1 MIWEHFIITKMDGSS
16 YERRRRINHDYNQ
29 DNEGIDG
36 NNNRRSLGDNDLLD
50 HDHEYE
56 YEYDHEYEYDREY
69 EHDNENC
76 IIRAFF
82 NYLFRNVRSG
92 NVETF
97 PYLLLALICTF
108 IPITIMMWSP
118 DSSPIN
124 FLDYLLILLRT
135 FFTHLL
141 FYFLIL
147 PILTIIFL
155 STISFT
161 FF

>member
-1 MIWEHFIITKMDGSS
+1 MITKMDGSS
-16 YERRRRINHDYNQ
+16 YERRRRMNHDYSQ
-29 DNEGIDG
+29 DDEGIDG
-36 NNNRRSLGDNDLLD
+36 NNNRRSIGDNDLLD

-56 YEYDHEYEYDREY
+56 YEYDH
-69 EHDNENC
+69 DNENC
-76 IIRAFF
+76 VISAFF
-82 NYLFRNVRSG
+82 NYLFRNGRSG

-97 PYLLLALICTF
+97 PYLLLALICSF

-118 DSSPIN
+118 DSSLIS

-135 FFTHLL
+135 LFTHLL

-147 PILTIIFL
+147 PILTILFL
-155 STISFT
+155 STISFA

>member
-1 MIWEHFIITKMDGSS
+1 MDGSS
-16 YERRRRINHDYNQ
+16 YERRRRRRMNHDYSQ

-36 NNNRRSLGDNDLLD
+36 NNNRRSIGDNGLLD

-56 YEYDHEYEYDREY
+56 YE
-69 EHDNENC
+69 HDNENC
-76 IIRAFF
+76 IISAFF

-97 PYLLLALICTF
+97 PYLLLALICSF
-108 IPITIMMWSP
+108 IPITIMMWSS
-118 DSSPIN
+118 DSSLIH

-135 FFTHLL
+135 LFTHLL

-147 PILTIIFL
+147 PILTIVFL

>member
-1 MIWEHFIITKMDGSS
+1 MDGSS
-16 YERRRRINHDYNQ
+16 YERRRRRMNHDYSQ

-36 NNNRRSLGDNDLLD
+36 NNNRRSIGDNDLLD

-56 YEYDHEYEYDREY
+56 YE
-69 EHDNENC
+69 HDNENC
-76 IIRAFF
+76 IISAFF

-92 NVETF
+92 NIDTF
-97 PYLLLALICTF
+97 PYLLLGLICSF
-108 IPITIMMWSP
+108 IPITIMM
-118 DSSPIN
+118 DSSPIH
-124 FLDYLLILLRT
+124 FLDYLLILLRS

-147 PILTIIFL
+147 PILTILFL